1 MSWKV
6 NLQHV
11 VASSS
16 MEVEYIAMIE
26 VVKETLWI
34 EGMLNKLGMRQEVL
48 TVHCDNKSAMHLTKN
63 QMFHEKTK
71 HIDVRMNFVK
81 NILTKGEIQVV
92 KIHIE
97 DNLVDMLTKPV
108 IVAKFK
114 LAWIWSKSKT
124 CEVPLRRWS
133 VAILVQLDS
142 KPRWRIVSYGYNSI
156 MKK

>member
-1 MSWKV
+1 
-6 NLQHV
+6 
-11 VASSS
+11 

-48 TVHCDNKSAMHLTKN
+48 TVHCDNKSAIHLTKN
-63 QMFHEKTK
+63 KMFHEKTK

-97 DNLVDMLTKPV
+97 DNLVDMLTKSV
-108 IVAKFK
+108 TVAKFK
-114 LAWIWSKSKT
+114 HCLD
-124 CEVPLRRWS
+124 
-133 VAILVQLDS
+133 LVQVKNL
-142 KPRWRIVSYGYNSI
+142 
-156 MKK
+156 

>member
-48 TVHCDNKSAMHLTKN
+48 TVHCDNKSAIHLTKN
-63 QMFHEKTK
+63 QMFHERTK
-71 HIDVRMNFVK
+71 HNDVRLNFVK

-97 DNLVDMLTKPV
+97 DNLVDMLTKSV

-114 LAWIWSKSKT
+114 HCLD
-124 CEVPLRRWS
+124 
-133 VAILVQLDS
+133 LVQVKNL
-142 KPRWRIVSYGYNSI
+142 
-156 MKK
+156 